1 MRGTTWKALQ
11 RPSWRAE
18 APLAGA
24 FRWSPYGVTENR
36 RQDKRSRG
44 VWVGDT
50 WDEKPHSKLWTFRI
64 NKEYLPGRTAR
75 LGWRWVLYVEGACV
89 GIYTKKGAAV
99 DAAQK
104 GTWK

>member
-1 MRGTTWKALQ
+1 
-11 RPSWRAE
+11 
-18 APLAGA
+18 
-24 FRWSPYGVTENR
+24 
-36 RQDKRSRG
+36 